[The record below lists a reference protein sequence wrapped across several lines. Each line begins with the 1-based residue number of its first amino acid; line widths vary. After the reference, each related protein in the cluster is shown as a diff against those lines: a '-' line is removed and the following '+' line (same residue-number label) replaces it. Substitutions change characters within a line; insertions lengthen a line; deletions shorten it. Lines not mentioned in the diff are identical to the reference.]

1 VTLFEYLASAY
12 SLVLSFAAM
21 RLIEGLA
28 YAFDPARRYWVHVV
42 FVCSALLSCLSSFWI
57 FWSFR
62 DVAWDFSLFLLA
74 LMSPGV
80 IYFIACTLVP
90 RNAPDVES
98 WREYLLS
105 VRVRYFLAVAC
116 FVVVAALISTLLGE
130 VSVWSPL
137 RAVQAA
143 IFLVAIVGIRSDDE
157 RILAALAVLIIAVVV
172 VGLFLLRRPAPL
184 VGI

>member
-1 VTLFEYLASAY
+1 VQRTPEL
-12 SLVLSFAAM
+12 SLEL
-21 RLIEGLA
+21 LGLLVVS
-28 YAFDPARRYWVHVV
+28 RRGLG
-42 FVCSALLSCLSSFWI
+42 LLPVPPGPDES
-57 FWSFR
+57 
-62 DVAWDFSLFLLA
+62 
-74 LMSPGV
+74 GV

-130 VSVWSPL
+130 VSAWSPL